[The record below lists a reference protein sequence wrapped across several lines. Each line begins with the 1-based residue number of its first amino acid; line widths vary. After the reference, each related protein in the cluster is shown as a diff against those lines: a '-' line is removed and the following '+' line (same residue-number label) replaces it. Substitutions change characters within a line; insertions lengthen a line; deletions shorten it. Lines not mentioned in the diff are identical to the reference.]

1 MNGCWVLG
9 LSDRVQL
16 GHLFSRGLEY
26 ALTFFLILA
35 VNFFLPRLMP
45 GGPLLSVL
53 GSQNADLPVVI
64 DEETKV
70 KLMDYYHLNDPVH
83 LQFVHYLKDAAHLDF
98 GYSIFYNVPVVDV
111 ISGRLPWTLLLMG
124 TALLLSTTLGIFLGL
139 ESSWK
144 QGKRLDNLLLILIPL
159 FRSVPVF
166 FLGSILIFFF
176 GYRLGLFPVSGAL
189 TPYMDYQSFSSMVK
203 DLASHLVLPLACLSA
218 FEMPGTYLL
227 VRNVCSQQLERP
239 YVLMDI
245 ARGLK
250 DSHIKRHVLLNSI
263 GPVVNQV
270 AAMLGFMVGGALFVE
285 TVFSYPGM
293 GLLVYNAFLERDYPV
308 LQGAF
313 VFISLFVLAGNYAAD
328 IVCSYIDGR
337 AGQE

>member
-1 MNGCWVLG
+1 
-9 LSDRVQL
+9 
-16 GHLFSRGLEY
+16 
-26 ALTFFLILA
+26 
-35 VNFFLPRLMP
+35 MP

-64 DEETKV
+64 DEETKSQ
-70 KLMDYYHLNDPVH
+70 LMDYYHLNDPLH
-83 LQFVHYLKDAAHLDF
+83 LQFFHYLIDAAHLDF

-124 TALLLSTTLGIFLGL
+124 TALLLSTMLGILLGL
-139 ESSWK
+139 ESSWYR
-144 QGKRLDNLLLILIPL
+144 GKRLDNLLLITIPL

-166 FLGSILIFFF
+166 FLGSLLIFFF
-176 GYRLGLFPVSGAL
+176 GYRLSLFPVSGAL
-189 TPYMDYQSFSSMVK
+189 TPYMDYQGFSSMVK
-203 DLASHLVLPLACLSA
+203 DIVSHLVLPLACLAA

-239 YVLMDI
+239 YVLMDV

-250 DSHIKRHVLLNSI
+250 DRRVKNHILLNSI
-263 GPVVNQV
+263 VPVVNQV
-270 AAMLGFMVGGALFVE
+270 AAMLGFMVSGAVFVE

-293 GLLVYNAFLERDYPV
+293 GLLVYNSFIERDYPV

-313 VFISLFVLAGNYAAD
+313 IFISLIVLACNYAAD

>member
-1 MNGCWVLG
+1 LP
-9 LSDRVQL
+9 DRVQW
-16 GHLFSRGLEY
+16 GRLFSRGLEY

-166 FLGSILIFFF
+166 FLGSILIFVF

-189 TPYMDYQSFSSMVK
+189 TPYMDYQGLSSMLK
-203 DLASHLVLPLACLSA
+203 DVASHLVLPLACLSA

-227 VRNVCSQQLERP
+227 VRNVCSQQLARP

>member
-1 MNGCWVLG
+1 MLDRIQWGRVL
-9 LSDRVQL
+9 
-16 GHLFSRGLEY
+16 SRGLEY
-26 ALTFFLILA
+26 ALTFFLILT

-45 GGPLLSVL
+45 GGPLLSIF
-53 GSQNADLPVVI
+53 GSQSADLPVVI
-64 DEETKV
+64 DEETKY
-70 KLMDYYHLNDPVH
+70 KLMDYYHLNDPLH
-83 LQFVHYLKDAAHLDF
+83 LQFVHYLIDAAHLDF
-98 GYSIFYNVPVVDV
+98 GYSIFYNVPAVDV
-111 ISGRLPWTLLLMG
+111 ILGRLPWTLLLMG
-124 TALLLSTTLGIFLGL
+124 TALILSTVLGIFLGL
-139 ESSWK
+139 ESSWNR
-144 QGKRLDNLLLILIPL
+144 GKKLDNLLLITIPL

-166 FLGSILIFFF
+166 FLGSLLIFLF
-176 GYRLGLFPVSGAL
+176 GYRMGLFPVSGAL
-189 TPYMDYQSFSSMVK
+189 TPYMDYQGFLSMVK
-203 DLASHLVLPLACLSA
+203 DIISHLVLPVVCLSA

-250 DSHIKRHVLLNSI
+250 DGHVKNHILLNSI
-263 GPVVNQV
+263 VPVVNQV
-270 AAMLGFMVGGALFVE
+270 AAMLGFMIGGTVFVE

-293 GLLVYNAFLERDYPV
+293 GLLVFNSFMERDYPV

-313 VFISLFVLAGNYAAD
+313 VLMSFFVLACNYAAD

>member
-1 MNGCWVLG
+1 M
-9 LSDRVQL
+9 SDRVQW
-16 GHLFSRGLEY
+16 GHVLSRGLEY
-26 ALTFFLILA
+26 ALTFFLILT
-35 VNFFLPRLMP
+35 VNFFLPRFMP

-53 GSQNADLPVVI
+53 GSQSADLPVVI
-64 DEETKV
+64 DDETKSR
-70 KLMDYYHLNDPVH
+70 LMDYYHLNDPLH
-83 LQFVHYLKDAAHLDF
+83 LQFVHYLIDAAHLDF

-124 TALLLSTTLGIFLGL
+124 TALLLSTVLGILLGL
-139 ESSWK
+139 ESSWNRE
-144 QGKRLDNLLLILIPL
+144 KRLDNLLLIVIPL

-166 FLGSILIFFF
+166 FLGSIFIFLF

-189 TPYMDYQSFSSMVK
+189 TPYMDYQDFSSMVK
-203 DLASHLVLPLACLSA
+203 DVASHLVLPLACLSA

-250 DSHIKRHVLLNSI
+250 DRHVKRHILLNSI

-270 AAMLGFMVGGALFVE
+270 AAMLGFMVGGTLFVE

-293 GLLVYNAFLERDYPV
+293 GLLVYNAFIERDYPV

-313 VFISLFVLAGNYAAD
+313 VFMSLFVLTCNYAAD